1 MKSGEM
7 NEEGTESKMEQY
19 KSVTIVVV
27 IKNGKMAWHIFVFAC
42 FRVFGA
48 KRRGWASSCNY
59 VPVFSQK
66 KKGQGIR
73 RPGPGEATL
82 VALGKDNQNDQ
93 EQGTERHGRGE
104 RG

>member
-7 NEEGTESKMEQY
+7 NEEGPESKMEKN

-27 IKNGKMAWHIFVFAC
+27 IKMEKWLGTFLFLLVSVFL
-42 FRVFGA
+42 VQ

-82 VALGKDNQNDQ
+82 VALGKDNQKDQ